1 MPKITFET
9 FEFGKDIKYDNMFG
23 KWRLWIFFV
32 FLAKKIHKNLVDIN
46 KSLTFAIE
54 IRKQTPE

>member
-9 FEFGKDIKYDNMFG
+9 FEFGKDIKYNNMFD

-32 FLAKKIHKNLVDIN
+32 FLAKKN
-46 KSLTFAIE
+46 
-54 IRKQTPE
+54 P